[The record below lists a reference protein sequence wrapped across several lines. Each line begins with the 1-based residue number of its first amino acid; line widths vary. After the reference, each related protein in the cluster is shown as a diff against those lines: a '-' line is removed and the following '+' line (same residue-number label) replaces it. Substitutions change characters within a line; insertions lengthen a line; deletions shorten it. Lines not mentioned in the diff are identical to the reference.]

1 MGAEFISAVGSAV
14 SRRNMPIPTPTSVGI
29 SAEPCV
35 LDGGAQKRCQRGKIS
50 RRIHFCNRIGNF
62 RPEYA
67 DSDADGSDSAG
78 GISATHHKS
87 FKKGRKYLIGPTFC
101 VDFISGPQSALFRR
115 NPPLPTPIPIFS
127 ALPPAVGGI
136 SATKSS
142 VVRNRRKDPY
152 ICSFVRRF
160 HFRRR
165 IGNAA
170 PEQAVPSLLALQL
183 FRKIVFCLRGRNLRG
198 MRM

>member
-1 MGAEFISAVGSAV
+1 MLEKSKKSQFNQNFSIACSLSSKFVLTGVTLGAEFISAVGSAV

-62 RPEYA
+62 RPECA

-87 FKKGRKYLIGPTFC
+87 FKKGRK
-101 VDFISGPQSALFRR
+101 
-115 NPPLPTPIPIFS
+115 IPYWANF
-127 ALPPAVGGI
+127 L
-136 SATKSS
+136 
-142 VVRNRRKDPY
+142 
-152 ICSFVRRF
+152 RRF
-160 HFRRR
+160 HFWPP
-165 IGNAA
+165 IGIVPPESAASNADTDILGTSA
-170 PEQAVPSLLALQL
+170 GCG
-183 FRKIVFCLRGRNLRG
+183 RHLRHEA
-198 MRM
+198 